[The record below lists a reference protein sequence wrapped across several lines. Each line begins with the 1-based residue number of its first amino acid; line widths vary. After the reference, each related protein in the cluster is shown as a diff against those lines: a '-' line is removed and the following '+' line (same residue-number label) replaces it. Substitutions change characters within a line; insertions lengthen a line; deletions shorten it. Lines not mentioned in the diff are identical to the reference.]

1 MNIRCP
7 ECSKVYRV
15 DPQRVPPGGVRTRC
29 EECGAVFVLNTDGVV
44 PVDAPVQPATVT
56 PDMPAPEPAPPRP
69 PASAP
74 ADAAAPAT
82 DVVAPDVAPTAN
94 VPPAANEPPAV
105 VPGAVFGPQDPK
117 TRARRL
123 ARALVSDIV
132 VYHPDR
138 RERSL
143 KAGTLRVEFREEILK
158 SWDEYVEQVGE
169 EMAKQTPF
177 FRDALNEILAKGQR
191 VF

>member
-7 ECSKVYRV
+7 ECDKVYRV

-44 PVDAPVQPATVT
+44 PADPPAQPATAA
-56 PDMPAPEPAPPRP
+56 PDLPAPEPATQPPVSAAPVDVAP
-69 PASAP
+69 PAG
-74 ADAAAPAT
+74 AAPAE
-82 DVVAPDVAPTAN
+82 VAPAAN
-94 VPPAANEPPAV
+94 VPPPAATPPAV
-105 VPGAVFGPQDPK
+105 SPGAVFGPQDPK

-138 RERSL
+138 RQRSL